1 MPGPV
6 FDAPLV
12 DPLHEKEIFASDVA
26 DVGFVH
32 GNIVIPVAN
41 LRFEEPVGD
50 DPPKAHRF
58 VVGRLVLT
66 HPVANQLMQRLQ
78 NLVLQLE
85 WLASRPH
92 LKGPVEFRRPYDPTF
107 RDSSIQPSA

>member
-12 DPLHEKEIFASDVA
+12 DPLHEKEIFASEVA

-32 GNIVIPVAN
+32 GNIVITVAN
-41 LRFEEPVGD
+41 LRFDEPIGK

-58 VVGRLVLT
+58 IVGRLVLT
-66 HPVANQLMQRLQ
+66 NPAANQLMQRLQ

-85 WLASRPH
+85 AAGRPPASQRP
-92 LKGPVEFRRPYDPTF
+92 
-107 RDSSIQPSA
+107 S